1 VRNLH
6 EEHKIREQQEKIS
19 DALMI
24 YTTTHYPDKP
34 NKYCELLA
42 RIAELSRTVVQGKE
56 LLRNRQ
62 AQGDVPQCSLLSEL
76 LKGDVV
82 VMNG

>member
-1 VRNLH
+1 
-6 EEHKIREQQEKIS
+6 
-19 DALMI
+19 MI

-34 NKYCELLA
+34 NKFCELLA
-42 RIAELSRTVVQGKE
+42 RLAELSRTVVQGKE
-56 LLRNRQ
+56 LLRARQ

-82 VMNG
+82 VMSS